1 MKEEEKHPLENTKQ
15 LYRLFSGK
23 LVYSSK
29 TMPYAEKIKNAL
41 VDIQYNNAEDPFGWR
56 FKVCD

>member
-29 TMPYAEKIKNAL
+29 TMPYAEKIKNSSAIL
-41 VDIQYNNAEDPFGWR
+41 KEPNTKQPS
-56 FKVCD
+56 